1 MWLTHA
7 STCMQ
12 ARRTGWTA
20 HWSWWAERLCASSG
34 LQSEGSS
41 GFLHSSSSS
50 SACCTP
56 SLSHP
61 AAGCCAW
68 CATIEGA
75 SCCAPPCPPPP
86 PSARALDAD
95 VGESAGESASTR
107 GEGGR
112 EERRAED
119 AAGAR
124 EGSVVEREEEEREGE
139 RARAAGRAQRMRSS
153 SVSFSPSGCFTPAR
167 SAHAL
172 ACTRARSASLS
183 RSLRATDSC
192 CLASKKHIR
201 SMSTVTPESLERATS
216 APSSTRR
223 LVVLMRWFRTARCSG
238 VSPTWST
245 QFTSTPHEAR
255 VVTLKLSPC
264 PAAKCIGESG
274 RRSECS
280 IGSSSVGQS

>member
-7 STCMQ
+7 STCPPTHTRAREPTATSIQASLCTRPTPLGYQHARSGGGGGRRTCMQ

-124 EGSVVEREEEEREGE
+124 EGAVVEREEEEREGE

-172 ACTRARSASLS
+172 ACTRARSASL
-183 RSLRATDSC
+183 A
-192 CLASKKHIR
+192 
-201 SMSTVTPESLERATS
+201 E
-216 APSSTRR
+216 
-223 LVVLMRWFRTARCSG
+223 
-238 VSPTWST
+238 
-245 QFTSTPHEAR
+245 
-255 VVTLKLSPC
+255 
-264 PAAKCIGESG
+264 
-274 RRSECS
+274 
-280 IGSSSVGQS
+280 GQSV